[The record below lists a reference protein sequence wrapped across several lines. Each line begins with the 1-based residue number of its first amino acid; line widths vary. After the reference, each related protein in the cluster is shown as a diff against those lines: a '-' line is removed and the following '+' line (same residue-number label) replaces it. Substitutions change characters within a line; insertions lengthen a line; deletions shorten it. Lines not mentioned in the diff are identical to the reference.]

1 MRRLFVVG
9 ALLLMMLGLD
19 ALKATEMGYGNP
31 LTLAAIGFVV
41 LAAFAIAELGGRLS
55 LPKVTGYILSGV
67 VLGPF
72 AADVLSQNVV
82 EDMTMFSTLALGL
95 IATTAGLELDL
106 RALAKL
112 ARTLG
117 STVGIKLV
125 TGVLFVG
132 GTVLAL
138 GLWTPALE
146 GMAFEQLLALG
157 LVFAALSLGTSPAIA
172 LAVASESKAKGRLTD
187 LVLGAAI
194 VKDVVVV
201 VALAIALATGNALL
215 GGGELG
221 LSVLVHV
228 GEELGASVLAGS
240 LLGGLLIAY
249 LRWIKTE
256 MLLFVTAMVLVVAEV
271 SAALHLELLLVFIV
285 AGVVVRNFSKFEH
298 ELLHPLETVSLP
310 VFIVFFTTAG
320 AKVDLLA
327 TWGVLPIALAICGA
341 RAVGYVVAGQLG
353 GRLGKEPAPVR
364 KLAWLGY
371 LPQAGVTLGLVG
383 LATNS
388 LPGDLGPTI
397 ATLGMAV
404 VAVNL
409 LVGPIALRVALR
421 MAGEIGSVADAA
433 QEDESAPEELVGP
446 NLDRLESVR
455 LRTLAASVREAHLD
469 IWAKWSRDAVEP
481 ALAELT
487 RQLDTG
493 DEASSSA
500 ELVLERL
507 ERIRPGRW
515 ELELRELE
523 AVLQRQTRFSGDL
536 RVIESV
542 PLESSLA
549 TVARG
554 DAFIVRVRKRLA
566 ALASVFRKHRTRQV
580 PVRLAVRTAFEPRM
594 VALAEQIQRQ
604 WQRHQA
610 ACLATMQRAVLGTC
624 SWPDASREFA
634 ELAKVFK
641 DVLAEDQTVAVDAAT
656 RELVE
661 TFASIGAP
669 GGGAPKVKFSRVE
682 REIETTLERLDE
694 DNEAWPERRKAA
706 MSLLGLVAA
715 VERAQTKL
723 QTRLGKDVAKPLDD
737 AFDTLHHEVA
747 EELNRLGTIVVPD
760 EPPDDEQWERIGL
773 QVGAVLTKP
782 AAKQIRNAFTRVRK
796 ATSTSSPFA
805 ALMGFVND
813 GEDKISIV
821 PTLAELITA
830 QRPAVVDVVSVNV
843 RELKEVQISDRLLP
857 SVEQRLTRV
866 REEFSAARDT
876 MHEAA
881 TLVEF
886 GYQTAEKSRNDEEDK
901 ATAGLT
907 EALRRA
913 RGMLEALPEGPCQAW
928 SGTREEIGEN
938 VDDMATRL
946 LEAVVAVATGQ
957 RSEVDALPSATQR
970 ARQRLVRARQWLRDR
985 TEALRAAVAGGTAG
999 DLAQR
1004 YRLRASGAK
1013 LDAQSLRAVLE
1024 EQRGRRKSGVEG
1036 LYASLFTSQ
1045 PLRDPRL
1052 FAIHRE
1058 QLAAVVRAER
1068 SWQASSSRGNGA
1080 LVVGGVGSGKSSTLV
1095 IAQLKLSTR
1104 RIIQVRRRAE
1114 LGATLWD
1121 GLGRVLD
1128 VRGRQESVGEALGTG
1143 RAVIIVDDLHR
1154 WFAPT
1159 AAGLAEFE
1167 RFLDFVATHGE
1178 QVFWLVSMSAEALE
1192 QWRAV
1197 LPIEHAFGCVVRLGD
1212 VSAGELDKVLE
1223 ARHALSGMDLV
1234 LPSTW
1239 RGDMGQRFLR
1249 RSPRAVFCNE
1259 LEDAARR
1266 NLRRAVGLWLTHAR
1280 PVDEAIEVEPVNG
1293 VAWALPFVA
1302 RLQPSVLTV
1311 LATLLR
1317 HGPCNVA
1324 TMRECTGLPESA
1336 LTQAVRFTAAT
1347 SLITGTPE
1355 GSWELDPEFI
1365 DDVAEG
1371 LTDAGLLGG
1380 GAP

>member
-106 RALAKL
+106 KALAKL

-125 TGVLFVG
+125 TGLLFVG

-138 GLWTPALE
+138 GMWTPALE
-146 GMAFEQLLALG
+146 GMGFEQLLALG

-221 LSVLVHV
+221 ISVLVHV

-353 GRLGKEPAPVR
+353 GRIGKEPAPVR

-388 LPGDLGPTI
+388 LPEELSATI

-409 LVGPIALRVALR
+409 LVGPISLRVALR
-421 MAGEIGSVADAA
+421 MAGEIGSAA
-433 QEDESAPEELVGP
+433 EAVEEQAAPEELVGP
-446 NLDRLESVR
+446 NLDRLESGR
-455 LRTLAASVREAHLD
+455 LRTLAASVREAHLEV
-469 IWAKWSRDAVEP
+469 WAKWSRDAMAP

-487 RQLDTG
+487 RQLETD

-515 ELELRELE
+515 KLELSQLR
-523 AVLQRQTRFSGDL
+523 AVLQRHTRLSGDL

-542 PLESSLA
+542 PLEASLA
-549 TVARG
+549 SVARG

-566 ALASVFRKHRTRQV
+566 ALASVFRKQRTRQV

-634 ELAKVFK
+634 ELAKVFTG
-641 DVLAEDQTVAVDAAT
+641 VIAEDQTAAVDAAT

-661 TFASIGAP
+661 TFATIGAP
-669 GGGAPKVKFSRVE
+669 GGGGPKVKFSRVE
-682 REIETTLERLDE
+682 RDIEASLERLSA
-694 DNEAWPERRKAA
+694 DNAAWPERRKAA
-706 MSLLGLVAA
+706 MALLGLVGA

-737 AFDTLHHEVA
+737 AFDTLQHEVA
-747 EELNRLGTIVVPD
+747 EELNRLGTIVVPE

-821 PTLAELITA
+821 PTLAELIA
-830 QRPAVVDVVSVNV
+830 APRPARVDVVSVNV

-866 REEFSAARDT
+866 SEEFSAARDT

-881 TLVEF
+881 TLLEF
-886 GYQTAEKSRNDEEDK
+886 GYQTAAKSRTDEEEN

-913 RGMLEALPEGPCQAW
+913 RGMLEALPEGRCQAW
-928 SGTREEIGEN
+928 SGIREEIRGDI
-938 VDDMATRL
+938 DDMATRL

-970 ARQRLVRARQWLRDR
+970 ARQGIARARQWLRVR

-1024 EQRGRRKSGVEG
+1024 EQRSRRKPGVEG

-1068 SWQASSSRGNGA
+1068 AWQAASSRGNGA

-1104 RIIQVRRRAE
+1104 RIIQVRRRTE
-1114 LGATLWD
+1114 LGSSLWE

-1128 VRGRQESVGEALGTG
+1128 VGGRRASVSEALGTG
-1143 RAVIIVDDLHR
+1143 RAVVIVDDLHR

-1159 AAGLAEFE
+1159 AAGLAAFE
-1167 RFLDFVATHGE
+1167 EFLDFVAKHGE
-1178 QVFWLVSMSAEALE
+1178 QVFWLVSMSSEALE

-1197 LPIEHAFGCVVRLGD
+1197 VPIEHAFGCLVRLGD
-1212 VSAGELDKVLE
+1212 VSAEELDKVLE
-1223 ARHALSGMDLV
+1223 ARHALSGMEVV

-1239 RGDMGQRFLR
+1239 RGDVGQRFFR
-1249 RSPRAVFCNE
+1249 RSPRAMFCNE
-1259 LEDAARR
+1259 LEDASRR

-1280 PVDEAIEVEPVNG
+1280 PVEEAIEVDPVNG

-1317 HGPCNVA
+1317 HGPCDVA
-1324 TMRECTGLPESA
+1324 TMRDSTGLPESA
-1336 LTQAVRFTAAT
+1336 LAQAVRFTAAT
-1347 SLITGTPE
+1347 SLISETPE
-1355 GSWELDPEFI
+1355 GSWELDPKFI

-1371 LTDAGLLGG
+1371 LTDAGLLRG
-1380 GAP
+1380 GAQ